1 MITTYI
7 KFARYAFITE
17 ISTLLRFKWVA
28 FKPFD
33 NKNNSINKQCK
44 NSNLKIVE
52 LLEVLETFIDGD
64 KQV

>member
-44 NSNLKIVE
+44 N
-52 LLEVLETFIDGD
+52 ET
-64 KQV
+64 